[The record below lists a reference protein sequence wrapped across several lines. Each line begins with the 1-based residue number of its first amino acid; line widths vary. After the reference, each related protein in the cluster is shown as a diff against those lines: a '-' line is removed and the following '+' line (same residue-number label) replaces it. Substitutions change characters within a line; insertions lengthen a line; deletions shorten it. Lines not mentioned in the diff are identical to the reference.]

1 MSKLPSHRRLPTSM
15 DQFFNFTR
23 KYRPLWVQTVHHYNK
38 SHFVFLNIKLPPL
51 SHVSLKSGLLQH
63 PGFIFG
69 AEQRLLYSSGTL
81 RGARR
86 LQAAPALEATQLA
99 WARTLNL
106 WIGEPS
112 RRCGPG
118 SFQVADHCRS
128 NSWET
133 AGPRWN
139 ASLLGSHSPLGR
151 RRAKRKGKRPPSVGE
166 NG

>member
-38 SHFVFLNIKLPPL
+38 SHFVFPEHRFFLNIKLPPV

-69 AEQRLLYSSGTL
+69 VEQRLLYSSGKL

-86 LQAAPALEATQLA
+86 LQAALALEAVQLA

-112 RRCGPG
+112 RLCGPG

-128 NSWET
+128 NS
-133 AGPRWN
+133 
-139 ASLLGSHSPLGR
+139 
-151 RRAKRKGKRPPSVGE
+151 
-166 NG
+166 